1 MRDHIHRDAGVLYQA
16 MIAPDNLGA
25 EVSAGRD
32 SMSVAQADE
41 NRALAA
47 AFLRGSVAEGST

>member
-1 MRDHIHRDAGVLYQA
+1 MRDHLHRDAGVLYRA

-25 EVSAGRD
+25 DVFAGPD
-32 SMSVAQADE
+32 STSVAQADE

>member
-1 MRDHIHRDAGVLYQA
+1 

-25 EVSAGRD
+25 DVSAGRD
-32 SMSVAQADE
+32 PMSVAQADE

>member
-25 EVSAGRD
+25 DVFAGRG
-32 SMSVAQADE
+32 SMSAVEAGV
-41 NRALAA
+41 NRAMAA